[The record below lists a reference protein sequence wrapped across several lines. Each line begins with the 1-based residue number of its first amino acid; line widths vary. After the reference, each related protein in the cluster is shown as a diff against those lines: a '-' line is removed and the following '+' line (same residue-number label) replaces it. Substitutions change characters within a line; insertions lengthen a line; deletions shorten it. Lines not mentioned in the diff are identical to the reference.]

1 MKAFKGNCATLPI
14 NLTLLFIV
22 MATYTAQDNTVKIF
36 SKLNVQFQYKSG
48 KQISQ
53 LEILFTA
60 STRVV
65 CNFTN
70 LKYLSDT
77 TMRLRGPL
85 LIAAWH
91 GFFCLIRSRILLKRT
106 LNKTVPRTFYRLCVN
121 RFGDV
126 TKIVIFSDYII

>member
-1 MKAFKGNCATLPI
+1 MRNLVNKSNTSFYSNGYLHCVGQYCENIFKTECVVSI
-14 NLTLLFIV
+14 QKWKIDLTIR
-22 MATYTAQDNTVKIF
+22 NTVYRF
-36 SKLNVQFQYKSG
+36 NTCCLQFHQ
-48 KQISQ
+48 
-53 LEILFTA
+53 
-60 STRVV
+60 
-65 CNFTN
+65 N